1 MRIKR
6 LLITTVVSLAM
17 ASLIALGF
25 SKWRDSQIK
34 PPPPSVEP
42 LPNSIVVYCLH
53 DYARG
58 PDCRTIE
65 KFVREAID
73 EALADELAAGKV
85 TLTLANFEHPG
96 NAFLIDQ
103 YDVRKPTIV
112 IVDGRRDIATELV
125 DGRFLYLVEHH
136 TKDGAMPNSGVT
148 MLRTGDDC
156 REFLDLVW
164 AQEDLIEHRWWE
176 NAAICRLLGY
186 ELDPIHPG
194 PPTRW
199 RERTELISG
208 EWNSIRD
215 APARHARIRHYPGY
229 SLRTRTVFMARDSA
243 TATIRRRLGR
253 G

>member
-73 EALADELAAGKV
+73 ETLADELAAGKV

-96 NAFLIDQ
+96 NAFLIEQ

-112 IVDGRRDIATELV
+112 IVDGRPGMNRAWTNHQDKIWALLV
-125 DGRFLYLVEHH
+125 DEQQFKQYIQAEIKKVLEASPPPPPPG
-136 TKDGAMPNSGVT
+136 DGG
-148 MLRTGDDC
+148 
-156 REFLDLVW
+156 
-164 AQEDLIEHRWWE
+164 
-176 NAAICRLLGY
+176 
-186 ELDPIHPG
+186 
-194 PPTRW
+194 
-199 RERTELISG
+199 
-208 EWNSIRD
+208 
-215 APARHARIRHYPGY
+215 
-229 SLRTRTVFMARDSA
+229 
-243 TATIRRRLGR
+243 
-253 G
+253 